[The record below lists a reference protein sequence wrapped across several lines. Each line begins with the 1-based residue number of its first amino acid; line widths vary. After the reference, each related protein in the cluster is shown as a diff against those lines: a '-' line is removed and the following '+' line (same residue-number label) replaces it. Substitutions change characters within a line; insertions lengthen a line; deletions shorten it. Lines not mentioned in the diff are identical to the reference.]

1 MQPQGSL
8 LYLTGQHSNGEVI
21 NIYSQFTT
29 LQQNPPLTSCKE
41 QTTPLANKL
50 NLLACMIS
58 RKTQEQ
64 QTFQQRALG
73 SSSRLRVPQQPK
85 YMTTII
91 GKWKVFCRERGID
104 TISRF
109 LDQPI
114 EFLTKCFESSV
125 GYSSVSTAK

>member
-1 MQPQGSL
+1 MWPQGSL

-21 NIYSQFTT
+21 NIYSQFTM

-73 SSSRLRVPQQPK
+73 SSSRLRVPRQPK

-109 LDQPI
+109 LGQPI
-114 EFLTKCFESSV
+114 EFLTKCFESGV